1 MVRSHWRTLSVAKKG
16 IESDEEG
23 SGVDTGAWSLL
34 LISFFVADKDAF
46 HSLEGGGLS
55 EDRDWM
61 IFHAS
66 TGSMFDSARWL

>member
-1 MVRSHWRTLSVAKKG
+1 MVRSQLRTLSVAKKG

-34 LISFFVADKDAF
+34 LIFFSIADKDAI
-46 HSLEGGGLS
+46 HSLEGGGFPV
-55 EDRDWM
+55 DRDWM

-66 TGSMFDSARWL
+66 TGSMFDSAWWL